1 MKNKKK
7 YEEKR
12 RHPRSKKSIDFKIE
26 TDGSTITAKSIDLSC
41 IGAYCQVD
49 KYIPPMTNLKI
60 VLALPCG
67 DQESGAEHVECI
79 GAVVRV
85 EKTPSNTNGDDKY
98 NIAIY
103 FNEIEESEKEKIANF
118 LEKHSGDS

>member
-1 MKNKKK
+1 MKNKKE

-12 RHPRSKKSIDFKIE
+12 KHPRSKKSIDFKIE
-26 TDGSTITAKSIDLSC
+26 TDGSTIAAKSIDLSC
-41 IGAYCQVD
+41 IGAYCQAD

-60 VLALPCG
+60 VLALPG
-67 DQESGAEHVECI
+67 GNQKGEVEHVECI

-85 EKTPSNTNGDDKY
+85 EKIPSKTNEDDQY

>member
-26 TDGSTITAKSIDLSC
+26 TDGSTIAAKSIDLSC

-85 EKTPSNTNGDDKY
+85 EKIPSNTNGDDKY
-98 NIAIY
+98 NIAIF

>member
-1 MKNKKK
+1 MKNKKE

-12 RHPRSKKSIDFKIE
+12 KHPRSKKSIDFKIE
-26 TDGSTITAKSIDLSC
+26 TDDSTIATESIDLSC

-49 KYIPPMTNLKI
+49 KYVPPMTNLKI
-60 VLALPCG
+60 VIALPCE
-67 DQESGAEHVECI
+67 DQEDKVEYVECN
-79 GAVVRV
+79 GVVVRV
-85 EKTPSNTNGDDKY
+85 ESVLSNNGGNTH
-98 NIAIY
+98 NIAIF